1 MSVQPP
7 IWVISLPR
15 ATARRRSVTES
26 LAKLGLAAELVD
38 GVDGWELVDHN
49 LRRYSRRRAIFE
61 IGRQLTRGELGC
73 ALAHLQIYEHMVAEH
88 VPMAVV
94 MEDDVQPTTDLR
106 VVLAAAETF
115 PSDWDV
121 VTLHSLFPS
130 ADPEPISDR
139 TIAAKYQICTY
150 RRMVYGAQCYI
161 LRERAARRLLDV
173 GYPVRI
179 PADDLIF
186 GASPAGLHV
195 YGVEPSAVSV
205 GDFPSELVARG
216 ESGAVGAVN
225 MTGLDR
231 TIRTAGKVWRRTRRG
246 IGSRDPG

>member
-1 MSVQPP
+1 
-7 IWVISLPR
+7 
-15 ATARRRSVTES
+15 VTES

-49 LRRYSRRRAIFE
+49 LRLYSRRRAIFE
-61 IGRQLTRGELGC
+61 TGRQLTRGELGC
-73 ALAHLQIYEHMVAEH
+73 ALAHLHIYEHIVSEC

-94 MEDDVQPTTDLR
+94 MEDDVQPTPDLR
-106 VVLAAAETF
+106 VVLDAAETF

-139 TIAAKYQICTY
+139 TIAAKYRICTY
-150 RRMVYGAQCYI
+150 RRMVYGSQCYM

-186 GASPAGLHV
+186 ATSPARLRV
-195 YGVEPSAVSV
+195 YGVEPSAVVV

-216 ESGAVGAVN
+216 ESGAAGAVN
-225 MTGLDR
+225 MNALDHV
-231 TIRTAGKVWRRTRRG
+231 IRTAGRVWRRTRRDG
-246 IGSRDPG
+246 GSRGTR